1 MLQAFGKGYGRF
13 YHHKLTLNK
22 IYFSKIRLIT
32 FQTDMPCWYFD
43 KKEIRNTPT
52 HRDGIDPT
60 TEARYRR
67 EGARFIIDA
76 GTKMGLR
83 YDTCATGVVYF
94 HRFYLFHSFKDF
106 HRYITAAGCLFLAG
120 KVEETP
126 KKCKDIV
133 KITQSI
139 LSPQLF
145 SVFSEDP
152 KEEIMTLERI
162 LLQTIKFD
170 LQVDHPYACLLK
182 FAKQVKIEKEKSQK
196 LVQMAW
202 TFINDSLCTT
212 LCLQWEPEVIGI
224 SLMYLATRLA
234 KFEISDWQGKPPGS
248 KLKWWEGIV
257 EDITVELMED
267 ICHKVLDLYSKNP
280 QQHEDSPPVTP
291 SKSHRQTPPPPPP
304 QKRSTTPADGAPD
317 SKLARVDSR
326 TTPKVKES
334 NSSSDLR
341 QTAMVNAAS
350 KSHSSDE
357 SSIQTIQTVGAAPTT
372 EFSSYN
378 PYMSQFNEWGGGGGG
393 SSAENYPPGQQTPQ
407 GMAHYSQYPPG
418 YQQASYAQA
427 AQQQYSAQGQ
437 YPGYP
442 QQAYPASQQV
452 PGQQQVYPQGANYQ
466 QYQQGQQQFPGQYPP
481 TSSVPS
487 PYNTAGGQQGYQ
499 QQQQMINQ
507 QRGATSNVPRG
518 TSTPRS
524 SKSQTQS
531 SQQGQNQNLA
541 MVRITGR

>member
-1 MLQAFGKGYGRF
+1 
-13 YHHKLTLNK
+13 
-22 IYFSKIRLIT
+22 
-32 FQTDMPCWYFD
+32 MPCWYFD

-326 TTPKVKES
+326 TTTPKVKES

-350 KSHSSDE
+350 KSHSSDDTN
-357 SSIQTIQTVGAAPTT
+357 IQTIQTVGAAQTT

-378 PYMSQFNEWGGGGGG
+378 PYMSRSMYSSSFLSGEGSKSIQNLMSGGGGGGG

-418 YQQASYAQA
+418 YQQANYAQA

-442 QQAYPASQQV
+442 QQAYPTTQQV

-466 QYQQGQQQFPGQYPP
+466 QYQQGQQQYPGQYPP

-507 QRGATSNVPRG
+507 RGASSNVPRG

>member
-1 MLQAFGKGYGRF
+1 
-13 YHHKLTLNK
+13 
-22 IYFSKIRLIT
+22 
-32 FQTDMPCWYFD
+32 MPCWYFD
-43 KKEIRNTPT
+43 KKEIRNTPSYK
-52 HRDGIDPT
+52 DGIDPS

-83 YDTCATGVVYF
+83 FDTCATGVVYF

-126 KKCKDIV
+126 KKCKDII
-133 KITQSI
+133 KIAQNL

-145 SVFSEDP
+145 AVFGDDP
-152 KEEIMTLERI
+152 KEEVMTLERI

-182 FAKQVKIEKEKSQK
+182 FAKQVKADKEKTQK

-212 LCLQWEPEVIGI
+212 LCLQWEPEIIGM

-234 KFEISDWQGKPPGS
+234 KFEINDWHGKQPGS
-248 KLKWWEGIV
+248 KLKWYEGLV

-291 SKSHRQTPPPPPP
+291 SKAHRETPPPPPP
-304 QKRSTTPADGAPD
+304 QKRSSTPAEGAPD
-317 SKLARVDSR
+317 NKVPRVDSR
-326 TTPKVKES
+326 SSTPKAKD
-334 NSSSDLR
+334 SSSDLR
-341 QTAMVNAAS
+341 QTAITNSAS
-350 KSHSSDE
+350 KSHASGEASS
-357 SSIQTIQTVGAAPTT
+357 SNIQTIQTVGAAQAAD
-372 EFSSYN
+372 FSSYN
-378 PYMSQFNEWGGGGGG
+378 PYMSRSMYSSSFLSGEGSKSIQTLMSGGGNT
-393 SSAENYPPGQQTPQ
+393 SESYPNAQQPPQ
-407 GMAHYSQYPPG
+407 GMYSQYPPG
-418 YQQASYAQA
+418 YTPATYAQA
-427 AQQQYSAQGQ
+427 AQQYPAQGQ

-442 QQAYPASQQV
+442 QQSYPTPPQV
-452 PGQQQVYPQGANYQ
+452 PGQPAAYQ
-466 QYQQGQQQFPGQYPP
+466 QGTNYPPYQQGQQQYPGQYTTVTTP
-481 TSSVPS
+481 TQQAN
-487 PYNTAGGQQGYQ
+487 YNSTTGLQNYQ
-499 QQQQMINQ
+499 QQQMMNP
-507 QRGATSNVPRG
+507 RGTPASVPRG
-518 TSTPRS
+518 PSGSRTSKP
-524 SKSQTQS
+524 Q
-531 SQQGQNQNLA
+531 SQQQQQTVNQNLA

>member
-1 MLQAFGKGYGRF
+1 
-13 YHHKLTLNK
+13 
-22 IYFSKIRLIT
+22 
-32 FQTDMPCWYFD
+32 MPCWYFD

-326 TTPKVKES
+326 TTTPKVKES

-350 KSHSSDE
+350 KSHSSDDAN
-357 SSIQTIQTVGAAPTT
+357 IQTIQTVGAAQTT

-378 PYMSQFNEWGGGGGG
+378 PYMSRSMYSSSFLSGEGSKSIQNLMSGGGGGG
-393 SSAENYPPGQQTPQ
+393 GGGGSAENYPPGQQTPQ

-418 YQQASYAQA
+418 YQQANYAQA

-442 QQAYPASQQV
+442 QQAYPAGQQV

-466 QYQQGQQQFPGQYPP
+466 QYQQGQQQYPGQYPP

-487 PYNTAGGQQGYQ
+487 PYNTAGGQQAYQ

-507 QRGATSNVPRG
+507 RGASSNVPRG
-518 TSTPRS
+518 TSTPRT